1 MKDWKRLIN
10 GLLKIINMNKVK
22 FHYAYPL
29 HIDIDTTKSVEVY
42 IDCFNPDT
50 ISKDS
55 IRIVIIEEALKSPF
69 YNLMR
74 NKWDLYTHLLTY
86 QDEILTENPKARLFH
101 CINTW
106 VKGYVS
112 HKKFFDISFIVGGK
126 KNPVMEGYELRH
138 EVWRNKYKI
147 ITPKLFYVSGNTP
160 YSHTFVPWSEASGSP
175 LVLGDSKEPLFESM
189 FHIAI
194 ENTSIKNYFT
204 EKLIDCFQ
212 TRTVPIYYGCKN
224 VEEFFNIDGIL
235 VANDLKEI
243 INISNQVT
251 PTMYNRMI
259 PAMEDNYNRSMAW
272 VDHDDQIKTAVIEIL
287 KEEEL

>member
-1 MKDWKRLIN
+1 MS
-10 GLLKIINMNKVK
+10 KVK
-22 FHYAYPL
+22 FHYGYPL
-29 HIDIDTTKSVEVY
+29 SIDIDTDKKVEVY
-42 IDCFNPDT
+42 IDCFNPNPVP
-50 ISKDS
+50 KDS
-55 IRIVIIEEALKSPF
+55 IRIVIIEEAQKNSF
-69 YNLMR
+69 YDILR
-74 NKWDLYTHLLTY
+74 KKWDLYTHLLTY
-86 QDEILTENPKARLFH
+86 QDEILTENPKARFFH

-106 VKGYVS
+106 VEGYVPK
-112 HKKFFDISFIVGGK
+112 KKFFDISYIVGGK
-126 KNPVMEGYELRH
+126 QNHIMEGYELRH
-138 EVWRNKYKI
+138 EVWRNRDKI
-147 ITPKLFYVSGNTP
+147 MTPKLFYTSGNTP

-224 VEEFFNIDGIL
+224 VEEFFNIDGIF
-235 VANDLKEI
+235 VAKDLKDI

-251 PTMYNRMI
+251 PEMYERML
-259 PAMEDNYNRSMAW
+259 PAMEDNYNKSMAW
-272 VDHDDQIKTAVIEIL
+272 ADHDDQIRTAVVKIL